1 MLWSIV
7 DIEQGEPI
15 TIMYTEDK
23 SYFPDGCG
31 CKTCNPGNPPDAP
44 RHLVIEENCLKK
56 EGVPG
61 KKCTQRGGRRR
72 DPKRQRKES
81 ESSAGEIIV

>member
-15 TIMYTEDK
+15 TVVYTADK

-44 RHLVIEENCLKK
+44 RRPVIKQNFLKK
-56 EGVPG
+56 EAVPG
-61 KKCTQRGGRRR
+61 KKRTRRGGRRM
-72 DPKRQRKES
+72 DPKRQRKELELS
-81 ESSAGEIIV
+81 TM